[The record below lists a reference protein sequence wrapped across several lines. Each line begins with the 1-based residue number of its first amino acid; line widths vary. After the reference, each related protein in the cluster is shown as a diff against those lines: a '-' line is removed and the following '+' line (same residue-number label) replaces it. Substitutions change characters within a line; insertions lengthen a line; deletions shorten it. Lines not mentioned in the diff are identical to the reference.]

1 MKTKIFFLAVA
12 ILATTLSA
20 GAANQASSD
29 LSNPKFD
36 ALTLV
41 QRSLSQIS
49 VNYPKSDNQM
59 NAFYKERV
67 TKNNDCLSLN
77 EAILNINKTSYITPK
92 DDQIAVKDARGNC
105 NTKLMDPIFVKLQ
118 GGPVTALELD
128 LVKHPFL
135 GCEKHNIGDYYEF
148 EYSKPVNM
156 YGKNFYVVNFKQK
169 YADGEM
175 LFRGKLF
182 IDAKSLAIA
191 KAEYSMNVEKREYA
205 YTRFLKSKPKHSD
218 VKMIAADYVVNYRE
232 YNNKWYFDYST
243 SNVTFNILNKL
254 ESTYDIYNLNSQ
266 LAVTNLIAEN
276 FSIDKK
282 DLLKSTDILADKIS
296 DYKVASEWDVYNLIM
311 LLAINY

>member
-1 MKTKIFFLAVA
+1 
-12 ILATTLSA
+12 
-20 GAANQASSD
+20 
-29 LSNPKFD
+29 
-36 ALTLV
+36 
-41 QRSLSQIS
+41 
-49 VNYPKSDNQM
+49 M

-135 GCEKHNIGDYYEF
+135 GCEKYNIGDYYEF
-148 EYSKPVNM
+148 EYSKPVSM

-182 IDAKSLAIA
+182 IDAQSLAIA
-191 KAEYSMNVEKREYA
+191 KAEYSMNVEKRDYA

-243 SNVTFNILNKL
+243 SNVTFNILNKE

-276 FSIDKK
+276 FTIDKK

-311 LLAINY
+311 LLALNY